1 MRRAAGSD
9 SPWLSPKQAAD
20 YLGVSLDAIYD
31 ACATKGLRHSK
42 LGHSTVRLRREWVDE
57 WADSRARV
65 REP

>member
-1 MRRAAGSD
+1 M
-9 SPWLSPKQAAD
+9 SPKQAAD